1 MPANA
6 ESARDSGSIPRVGRS
21 PAVGNGAP
29 LQYSC
34 LENTWREEPE
44 GLQGHNVSNT
54 TEHACIPPVL
64 TELTGETTD
73 TKSKNHTDK
82 YKRLVRPELLKSA
95 ISVLRTPE
103 WEPASEGMLALKR
116 SSVAARQKNGLAQRH
131 CWVRG

>member
-1 MPANA
+1 MAPHSSTLAWKIH
-6 ESARDSGSIPRVGRS
+6 GGRS
-21 PAVGNGAP
+21 QKG
-29 LQYSC
+29 YSP
-34 LENTWREEPE
+34 R
-44 GLQGHNVSNT
+44 GHNVSNT